1 MIDLTQMD
9 TSNKNQLMNGL
20 EKSQNIDIVDYQ
32 TVSFDSN
39 ARKAK
44 RSLSL
49 NVYKYEQ
56 ILGPKEGQSSSV
68 ESLIPQMAYLK
79 NTNSS
84 KDVST
89 TTTKVFNSFG
99 FIASIGSLIMIACV
113 IFLLVGNRWAGKLA
127 IDIEKIEISRSSNI
141 IN

>member
-1 MIDLTQMD
+1 MIDLMET
-9 TSNKNQLMNGL
+9 TNKNQFMNGL
-20 EKSQNIDIVDYQ
+20 EKNQNIDIVDYQ

-79 NTNSS
+79 NTNSG
-84 KDVST
+84 KDVSS
-89 TTTKVFNSFG
+89 TKTKIFNSLG

-113 IFLLVGNRWAGKLA
+113 IFLLVGNRWEGKLE
-127 IDIEKIEISRSSNI
+127 IGIEKIEISRYEN
-141 IN
+141 

>member
-1 MIDLTQMD
+1 MIDLMET
-9 TSNKNQLMNGL
+9 TNKNQFMNGL
-20 EKSQNIDIVDYQ
+20 EKNQNIDIVDYQ

-56 ILGPKEGQSSSV
+56 ILGPKGSQTSSV
-68 ESLIPQMAYLK
+68 ESLMPQMACQK
-79 NTNSS
+79 NTNSG

-89 TTTKVFNSFG
+89 KIRKIFSSFG
-99 FIASIGSLIMIACV
+99 AVASLVILIMMAAV
-113 IFLLVGNRWAGKLA
+113 IFLLVGNRWDGKLV
-127 IDIEKIEISRSSNI
+127 IGISTLVSS
-141 IN
+141 

>member
-9 TSNKNQLMNGL
+9 TTNKSQLMNGS
-20 EKSQNIDIVDYQ
+20 EKNQNIDIVDYQ

-79 NTNSS
+79 NTNSG
-84 KDVST
+84 KDEST
-89 TTTKVFNSFG
+89 TITKNFNAFG

-113 IFLLVGNRWAGKLA
+113 IFLLVGNRWEGKLA
-127 IDIEKIEISRSSNI
+127 IDIEKIEILRSSI
-141 IN
+141 